1 MRTVISRLESN
12 SDYFNTLLHLYR
24 DRRLVAG
31 CLIPLIPTFLAGIN
45 DVCRYFSARATT
57 TWNSVTS
64 SNMRAVFMQVDPHQ
78 VTMIFD

>member
-24 DRRLVAG
+24 DRRLVAR

-45 DVCRYFSARATT
+45 NVFRYFFARATT

-64 SNMRAVFMQVDPHQ
+64 LNTRAVFMQVDPHE